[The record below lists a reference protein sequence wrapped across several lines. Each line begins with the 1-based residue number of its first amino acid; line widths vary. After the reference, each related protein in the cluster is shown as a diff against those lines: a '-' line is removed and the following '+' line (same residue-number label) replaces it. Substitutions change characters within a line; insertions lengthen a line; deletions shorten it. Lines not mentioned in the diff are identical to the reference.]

1 MAAVDDCITAV
12 ITSPTTTSASTPNKP
27 NHQPAPG
34 PARTAG
40 RSAGCNHSASPPM
53 PCCRV
58 VSPKSTSAKPASA
71 APAPDTRPRPSSLIS
86 APTKIIGNAAA
97 VSETR
102 TPMSATSQPAAV
114 VPTFAPKTKPNPCGK
129 VSKPA
134 LTRPMVVMVVAL
146 DDCTSSVTTPPQN
159 APRSGV
165 PAALPSNVRSL
176 DPASALSPPVMT
188 VMPSRNRP
196 TPPRIEIVVDI
207 YPLTLNDKQATH
219 CSAASV

>member
-27 NHQPAPG
+27 DHQPAPG

-40 RSAGCNHSASPPM
+40 RSAGCNRSASPPM

-71 APAPDTRPRPSSLIS
+71 APAPDTRPRPSSLIN

-102 TPMSATSQPAAV
+102 TPMSATSQPVAV
-114 VPTFAPKTKPNPCGK
+114 VPTFAPKTRPNPCGK

-146 DDCTSSVTTPPQN
+146 DDCTSSVTKAPQN
-159 APRSGV
+159 CRLAQHRAQPGAGERLQ
-165 PAALPSNVRSL
+165 AAGH
-176 DPASALSPPVMT
+176 DGHA
-188 VMPSRNRP
+188 
-196 TPPRIEIVVDI
+196 EQ
-207 YPLTLNDKQATH
+207 KQTH
-219 CSAASV
+219 AAEDRDRRRHA